1 MFEDKNLQV
10 DKTTNP
16 PISNVFNYEKT
27 ETPPIASEEIAS
39 PSPESLRVASR
50 RIDVDYAFKTKN
62 SSIIDYDNDFVD
74 LKRHVYN
81 S

>member
-1 MFEDKNLQV
+1 MYEDKNPQV
-10 DKTTNP
+10 DKSTNP

-62 SSIIDYDNDFVD
+62 SSIIDYDIDFVD
-74 LKRHVYN
+74 PERHFYN